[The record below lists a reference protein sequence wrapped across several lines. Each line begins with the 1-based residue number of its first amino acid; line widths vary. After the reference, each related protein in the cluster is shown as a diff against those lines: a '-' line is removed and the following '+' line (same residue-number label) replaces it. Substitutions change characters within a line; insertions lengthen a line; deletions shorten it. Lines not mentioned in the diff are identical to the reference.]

1 MNICVYGAASNNIED
16 SYFEAAEKMGGLIAE
31 KGCGLV
37 YGGGLYGLMGAAAK
51 GAKRFGGRVTGV
63 APKFFKPDG
72 VLYDECDEFIY
83 TETMRERKQKMEEL
97 SDAFVVMPGGIGT
110 MEEFL
115 EIFTLRQLGRHTKPI
130 AILNTNG
137 YYDDMAAMLK
147 KAVSEGFMKESNLS
161 FAPVLATPE
170 EVIDFIMQQLPAE

>member
-1 MNICVYGAASNNIED
+1 MNICVYGAASSNID
-16 SYFEAAEKMGGLIAE
+16 KSYFDAAEKMGALIAE
-31 KGCGLV
+31 KGYGLV
-37 YGGGLYGLMGAAAK
+37 YGGGLFGLMGAAAK
-51 GAKRFGGRVTGV
+51 GAKKLGGRVTGV

-97 SDAFVVMPGGIGT
+97 SDAFIVMPGGIGT

-115 EIFTLRQLGRHTKPI
+115 EIFTLRQLGRHNKPI

-137 YYDDMAAMLK
+137 YYGPLSAMLK
-147 KAVSEGFMKESNLS
+147 KAVDDGFMREESLQA
-161 FAPVLATPE
+161 APVLATPE
-170 EVIDFIMQQLPAE
+170 EVMAYLTQQF

>member
-1 MNICVYGAASNNIED
+1 MNICVYGAASSNIDE
-16 SYFEAAEKMGGLIAE
+16 SYFAAAEKMGSLIAE
-31 KGCGLV
+31 KGYGLV
-37 YGGGLYGLMGAAAK
+37 YGGGLFGLMGAAAK
-51 GAKRFGGRVTGV
+51 GAKKAGGKVTGV

-97 SDAFVVMPGGIGT
+97 SDAFIVMPGGIGT

-115 EIFTLRQLGRHTKPI
+115 EIFTLRQLGRHNKPI

-137 YYDDMAAMLK
+137 YYDNMAAMLRT
-147 KAVSEGFMKESNLS
+147 AVSEGFMKEENLTA
-161 FAPVLATPE
+161 APVFSSPE
-170 EVIDFIMQQLPAE
+170 EVMTYLERQW